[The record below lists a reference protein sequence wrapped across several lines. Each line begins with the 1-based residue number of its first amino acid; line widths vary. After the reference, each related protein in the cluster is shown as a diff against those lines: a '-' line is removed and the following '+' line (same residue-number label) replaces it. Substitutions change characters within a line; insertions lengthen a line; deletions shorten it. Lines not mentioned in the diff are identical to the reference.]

1 MQAAEQ
7 CAAQVQW
14 SLLYSTTVGSTRDQ
28 PERGVGRGA
37 GRDERG

>member
-1 MQAAEQ
+1 MEAAEQ
-7 CAAQVQW
+7 CAVRVQW

-28 PERGVGRGA
+28 PERGVSRRA